1 MYEQRFNPFAA
12 NVEIVKGYFKKSKVL
27 VIGILYIITA
37 ALTVAVSLL
46 SPADNYNETMQ
57 MLNRLGLNS
66 SDASMAVAASSV
78 TTVITAVFTA
88 ILLLLTAL
96 AFILLFAKSRSADP
110 NSGPVAGATIL
121 YVLAVI
127 SFVCSII
134 FTVIVAIAYVLS
146 VVFGVTL
153 TNSFG
158 ADGSGQATV
167 LFVIGGVILAIF
179 LFLIVFVCVC
189 RKNYY
194 RSVKYSLTTVELQNK
209 GAAAWGV
216 FSIIFSVF
224 IGILALVAA
233 VGVFTSKT
241 TVSSILSL
249 GVIISVFITQI
260 LDASIALGYSRYINR
275 QKSGYNNT
283 PYNSAPNNG
292 YAPVP
297 NQPYAN
303 NRPPYQQPYGGDRPN
318 VPYNDNF
325 AQQNAPAQQKPTTCP
340 NCGAPVDPSLS
351 FCGNC
356 GTKL

>member
-37 ALTVAVSLL
+37 ALSVAVALL

-57 MLNRLGLNS
+57 ILNRLGLNS
-66 SDASMAVAASSV
+66 SDASVAVAASSV

-96 AFILLFAKSRSADP
+96 AFILLFAKSRTANP

-146 VVFGVTL
+146 VVFGVSMSGR
-153 TNSFG
+153 NS
-158 ADGSGQATV
+158 AVSSRTTV

-179 LFLIVFVCVC
+179 LFLMIFVCVC

-209 GAAAWGV
+209 GAVAWGV

-233 VGVFTSKT
+233 VGVFASKT

-249 GVIISVFITQI
+249 GVIISVFIAQI

-275 QKSGYNNT
+275 QKSGYSNT

-325 AQQNAPAQQKPTTCP
+325 AQQNAPAQQRPTVCP
-340 NCGAPVDPSLS
+340 NCGAPVDPSLP